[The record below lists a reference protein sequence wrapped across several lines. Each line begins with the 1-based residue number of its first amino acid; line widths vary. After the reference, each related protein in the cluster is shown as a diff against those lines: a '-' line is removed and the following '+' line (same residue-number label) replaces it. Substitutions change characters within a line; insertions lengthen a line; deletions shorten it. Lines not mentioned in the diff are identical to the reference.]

1 MPGLVVRPRARILHG
16 HDWVY
21 ASEVLKVFGD
31 PADGDVISLKDG
43 RDRLLGCAIFNSK
56 SQIVARRFSKRRQD
70 LDWEFFS
77 RRVEQAIARRVQ
89 TGCDPELCRLIWS
102 EGDGLPGIIADRYR
116 DVIVLQTLTL
126 GMDRHKS
133 LLVEI
138 LSKLSGVRHVIE
150 RNDVPVRTT
159 EGLPLIAGPL
169 FGGGPGERE
178 IDIKGVRFLV
188 NFLQGQKTGLYLD
201 QIENYS
207 IVANYAPGRR
217 VLDCF
222 SNQGGFALACAA
234 RGALEVTAVE
244 STGENARKLREN
256 TIRNGLRVSV
266 AEEDVFSFLK
276 SAERRGDRYDLIILD
291 PPSFTRARDKI
302 NDALRGYRELHLRS
316 ARLLTHGLLATFSCS
331 HHVSAKEF
339 ESSVAAGF
347 FDAKR
352 GARIIRRLF
361 QGPDHP
367 VLLHLPE
374 TFYLKGLFLD
384 VPTGR

>member
-126 GMDRHKS
+126 GMDRHKL

-188 NFLQGQKTGLYLD
+188 DFLHGQKTGLYLD

-244 STGENARKLREN
+244 STGRERPQTPREHYSQWIARHR
-256 TIRNGLRVSV
+256 
-266 AEEDVFSFLK
+266 
-276 SAERRGDRYDLIILD
+276 
-291 PPSFTRARDKI
+291 
-302 NDALRGYRELHLRS
+302 
-316 ARLLTHGLLATFSCS
+316 C
-331 HHVSAKEF
+331 
-339 ESSVAAGF
+339 
-347 FDAKR
+347 
-352 GARIIRRLF
+352 
-361 QGPDHP
+361 
-367 VLLHLPE
+367 
-374 TFYLKGLFLD
+374 
-384 VPTGR
+384 

>member
-126 GMDRHKS
+126 GMDRHKL

-256 TIRNGLRVSV
+256 TIRNGLRVTV

-374 TFYLKGLFLD
+374 TFYLKGLFLE